1 MKTQPRGNV
10 ALQDLTPLHLRQL
23 LLNVGLGFSITMLLL
38 LGMIVLSVT
47 QVAEVN
53 KQLEKVVTINNVKTR
68 LATHMRDSLR
78 DRAIIMHDIVVSID
92 PWEKDDLF
100 QEFLLL
106 GQRYA
111 KDRNQ
116 LIEMQ
121 DSGDEKKLLAKVD
134 EITRVNQ
141 PVMFD
146 VVSAAM
152 DQNNYGALTMLQQQA
167 IPLQKKLVAALD
179 DMTQLQREANELA
192 LKNAYQAY
200 IATRSFILVLGTIA
214 VLLVAAV
221 AVTVSRKVLTQTR
234 LLDAEKLKFQ
244 TLFESNSD
252 AVVILGDSGFIDCNP
267 ATLQMFRMQ
276 SVEEFLRTPIA
287 SLGAPLQNNGQTA
300 LQYAL
305 KYIIQAQQE
314 GHAFMEWTG
323 QRADGSLFPSEIALH
338 AMQLGGKPV
347 IQAIMRDISERK
359 EVDAALRAAHDEA
372 LAAAK
377 AKGEFIA
384 NVSHEIR
391 TPMHGIMG
399 MSDLLLR
406 EPLTGSQRE
415 YAITLRQ
422 SSQGLL
428 NVINDILDFSKIE
441 AGKLSLEH
449 IPYRPTQV
457 LQSVADLY
465 QPRALEKSLTLDTQF
480 SPELQSAVL
489 GDPHRLRQILLNL
502 IDNAIKFTSRGHI
515 HIKARALDERWL
527 RIEVQDE
534 GIGIAADV
542 QARIFSAFSQADAS
556 TTRKFGGTGLGLA
569 ICSQLVEL
577 MQGRIGVISPP
588 PGAGQGSL
596 FWLELPLEPAP
607 AGLETTLLQHPRIER
622 FSGRVLIAEDNPVN
636 QKVLSYQL
644 TALGLQTDIASTGR
658 LAIDKALAAPWDMI
672 LMDWQMPEMDG
683 LEAARA
689 IRSLPGKV
697 GQIPII
703 ALTAQSS
710 KDFRE
715 QCMAAGM
722 NDYLTKPYEEAAL
735 ISVLARWLPGAVIDM
750 PPPLDLDKLAT
761 RHRPEFLHEMTRIFL
776 ETTEISLDKL
786 QTALEDRD
794 VTQGKHEAHSLRGAA
809 AAISA
814 DVLLQSAT
822 LLESAFIQDNWAEAE
837 ALIEDLQAEYLR
849 LRNFL
854 GTNSLGTGI
863 S

>member
-1 MKTQPRGNV
+1 MLDKRTLPPV
-10 ALQDLTPLHLRQL
+10 SHLRQL
-23 LLNVGLGFSITMLLL
+23 LLNVGLGFSVAMLLL
-38 LGMIVLSVT
+38 LGVIVLAVT
-47 QVAEVN
+47 QMAEVN
-53 KQLEKVVTINNVKTR
+53 KQLEKVVAVNNVKTR
-68 LATHMRDSLR
+68 LATRMRDTLR
-78 DRAIIMHDIVVSID
+78 DRAILMHDIVVSID
-92 PWEKDDLF
+92 PWEKDALF
-100 QEFLLL
+100 QEFLQL

-111 KDRNQ
+111 LDRNH
-116 LIEMQ
+116 LIEIQ
-121 DSGDEKKLLAKVD
+121 DSRLEKQQLNKVD
-134 EITRVNQ
+134 EITRINS
-141 PVMFD
+141 PIMFD

-152 DQNNYGALTMLQQQA
+152 DQNNYGALTMLQEQA

-200 IATRSFILVLGTIA
+200 IATRNFILVLGTFA

-221 AVTVSRKVLTQTR
+221 AVAVSRKVLTQTR

-252 AVVILGDSGFIDCNP
+252 AVVILGDNGFIDCNP
-267 ATLQMFRMQ
+267 ATLQMFHMN
-276 SVEEFLRTPIA
+276 SVGDFLRMPIA
-287 SLGAPLQNNGQTA
+287 ELGAPIQSNGQTA

-305 KYIIQAQQE
+305 NYITQAQQQ
-314 GHAFMEWTG
+314 GHAFMEWIG
-323 QRADGSLFPSEIALH
+323 RRADGSLFPSEIALH
-338 AMQLGGKPV
+338 AMVLEGKPM

-359 EVDAALRAAHDEA
+359 EAETALKTAHDEA

-406 EPLTGSQRE
+406 ELLTGSQRE
-415 YAITLRQ
+415 YAMTLRQ
-422 SSQGLL
+422 SAQGLL

-449 IPYRPTQV
+449 IPYFPAQV
-457 LQSVADLY
+457 LQGVADLY
-465 QPRALEKSLTLDTQF
+465 QPRALEKSLNLDTQF
-480 SPELQSAVL
+480 APEMQSAML

-515 HIKARALDERWL
+515 HIRAQATDEQRL

-534 GIGIAADV
+534 GIGIPLAV
-542 QARIFSAFSQADAS
+542 QEHIFSAFSQADAS
-556 TTRKFGGTGLGLA
+556 TTRKYGGTGLGLA
-569 ICSQLVEL
+569 ICHQLVSL
-577 MQGRIGVISPP
+577 MGGNIGVVSPP
-588 PGAGQGSL
+588 PGANHGTL
-596 FWLELPLEPAP
+596 FWLELPLCPAP
-607 AGLETTLLQHPRIER
+607 PDTEAMPLHKAGFEH

-636 QKVLSYQL
+636 QKVLAYQL
-644 TALGLQTDIASTGR
+644 AALGLQTDFASTGR
-658 LAIDKALAAPWDMI
+658 AAVDKAAAEPWDLI

-683 LEAARA
+683 LQAAHA
-689 IRSLPGKV
+689 IRALPGKV
-697 GQIPII
+697 AQTPII

-735 ISVLARWLPGAVIDM
+735 ISVLARWLPGEAIDM
-750 PPPLDLDKLAT
+750 PPPLDLGRLSA
-761 RHRPEFLHEMTRIFL
+761 RHRPEFLREMTRLFI
-776 ETTEISLDKL
+776 ETTEASLDKL
-786 QTALEDRD
+786 QVALDNRESIS
-794 VTQGKHEAHSLRGAA
+794 GKKEAHSLRGAA

-814 DVLLQSAT
+814 DILLQTASQ
-822 LLESAFIQDNWAEAE
+822 LEFAFTQANWTDAE
-837 ALIEDLQAEYLR
+837 ALMEDLQAEYLR
-849 LRNFL
+849 LRHFL
-854 GTNSLGTGI
+854 HTDAV
-863 S
+863 